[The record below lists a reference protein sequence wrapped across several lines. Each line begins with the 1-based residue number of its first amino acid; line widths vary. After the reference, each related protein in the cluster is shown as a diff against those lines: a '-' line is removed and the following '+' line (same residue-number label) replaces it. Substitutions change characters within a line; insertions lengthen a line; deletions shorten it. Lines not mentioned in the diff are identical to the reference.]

1 MYGVIFDFL
10 RDYVIEHH
18 GGKPTWETL
27 LKASGQSVHKIYFPV
42 TEYPDEEIVAIAKIA
57 AEALS
62 LPLPAVLED
71 FGIYT
76 GKKLMTFYH
85 MYVADNRWK
94 TFDIIEHAGK
104 SIHHYVHKHNPMR
117 KPPQLT
123 GERVSENELII
134 HYHSARMMCPVVKGI
149 VQGLARHFG
158 EDFTIEETQCMYHGA
173 KECTFRVTR
182 KLH

>member
-10 RDYVIEHH
+10 RDYVIEKH
-18 GGKPTWETL
+18 GGKATWETL
-27 LKASGQSVHKIYFPV
+27 LTATGQSVHKIYFPV

-57 AEALS
+57 SEALG

-71 FGIYT
+71 FGSFT

-85 MYVADNRWK
+85 MYVANDSWK
-94 TFDIIEHAGK
+94 TFDVIEHAGK

-123 GERVSENELII
+123 GERISPNEMIV
-134 HYHSARMMCPVVKGI
+134 HYVSARMMCPVVKGI
-149 VQGLARHFG
+149 VRGLGDHFN
-158 EDFTIEETQCMYHGA
+158 EQFEVEETQCMHHGA
-173 KECTFRVTR
+173 RECTFRVTR
-182 KLH
+182 VLH